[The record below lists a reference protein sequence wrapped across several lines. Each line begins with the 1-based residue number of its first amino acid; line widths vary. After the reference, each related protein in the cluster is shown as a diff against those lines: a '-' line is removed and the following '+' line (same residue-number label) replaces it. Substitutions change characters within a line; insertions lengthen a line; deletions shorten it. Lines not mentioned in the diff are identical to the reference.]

1 MAGKGGLQKTVVPL
15 STLPPLTVIDSKLGY
30 YTRYRVIS
38 DDRNRTSAW
47 SPVYA
52 VTNNFDFRRPIDPLT
67 GNEISQSAIYHNTVN
82 SGSSRIITLS
92 WEPVSAYINDNFI
105 VKALGYDVW
114 VKWYSNSHDGDWNY
128 QQRITQTS
136 LSLTRPTSFTL
147 TNPTT
152 GAQTVYSGTNRL
164 QVEIYAR
171 QTTPIRSTGV
181 GDPREQILLYKSGEI
196 TVT

>member
-1 MAGKGGLQKTVVPL
+1 MAGKSGLQKTVVPL

-67 GNEISQSAIYHNTVN
+67 NTEISRSAIYHNTVT
-82 SGSSRIITLS
+82 SGGARIITLS

-105 VKALGYDVW
+105 VKALGYDIW
-114 VKWYSNSHDGDWNY
+114 VKWYSSSHDGDWTY

-147 TNPTT
+147 TDPVT
-152 GAQTVYSGTNRL
+152 GLHTDYSGTNRL

-171 QTTPIRSTGV
+171 QTTPTRSTGV